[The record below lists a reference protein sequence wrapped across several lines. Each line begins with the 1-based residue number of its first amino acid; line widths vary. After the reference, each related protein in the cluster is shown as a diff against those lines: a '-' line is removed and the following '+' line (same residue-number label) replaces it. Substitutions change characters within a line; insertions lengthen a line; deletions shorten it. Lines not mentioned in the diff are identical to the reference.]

1 MGWDVLE
8 SSDGR
13 GAFFCNTGNEAF
25 GPVARA
31 DLLREVGQ
39 LLAKKGVDPRDVD
52 PWKLHRLVHEHALAK
67 IKRLVVVD
75 EDGNVVEEMSLMTPG
90 ERCCDGF
97 GNA

>member
-1 MGWDVLE
+1 MGWEVLE

-39 LLAKKGVDPRDVD
+39 LLMRDGVDPRDVPPD
-52 PWKLHRLVHEHALAK
+52 NLRHIVQMHALTK
-67 IKRLVVVD
+67 IKRLVEV
-75 EDGNVVEEMSLMTPG
+75 EDVGSITG

>member
-1 MGWDVLE
+1 MGWEVLE

-39 LLAKKGVDPRDVD
+39 LLTRDGVDPRDVPPD
-52 PWKLHRLVHEHALAK
+52 NLRHIVQMHALSK
-67 IKRLVVVD
+67 INRLVVVD
-75 EDGNVVEEMSLMTPG
+75 EDGNVVEEMPLARPG
-90 ERCCDGF
+90 E
-97 GNA
+97 